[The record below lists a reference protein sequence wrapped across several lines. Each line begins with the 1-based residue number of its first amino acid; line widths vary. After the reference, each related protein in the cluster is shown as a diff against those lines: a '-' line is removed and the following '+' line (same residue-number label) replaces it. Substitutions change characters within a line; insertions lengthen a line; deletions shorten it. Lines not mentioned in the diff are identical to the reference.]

1 MVLNSSPLSKRV
13 KSIAHWRNGH
23 PVNMDSTALS
33 GRIIL
38 SGASGMLGSA
48 LQRALAT
55 RGIPTLQ
62 LMRRGPAAA
71 GQLQWNPGEERIIE
85 SPAPLEGAVAAIHLS
100 GASVAS
106 HRWTDAYKR
115 EMAASRVESTH
126 KLAKVLAALRTPPK
140 TFVVASAIGI
150 YGDRGDELLTEAS
163 QAGSGFLANLC
174 RHWEAAAEPAVQA
187 GIRVVHTRFGVVL
200 GPGHGALQQM
210 LPPFRVGLGARLGS
224 GRQWMSWVS
233 LADVIAAILFALEQT
248 KLAGPVNVTAPNP
261 LTNAEFTRALGQQ
274 LHRPAFL
281 AVPAFAVRMLFG
293 QMGDEAL
300 LASARVQPEKLL
312 TSGFRFSMPEINRAL
327 RAALEG

>member
-1 MVLNSSPLSKRV
+1 MILNSSLLSKRV
-13 KSIAHWRNGH
+13 KSIAHGRNGH
-23 PVNMDSTALS
+23 PVNMDFSAIS

-38 SGASGMLGSA
+38 SGASGMIGGA
-48 LQRALAT
+48 LQRALNT
-55 RGIPTLQ
+55 RGIATLQ
-62 LMRRGPAAA
+62 LVRREPAVD
-71 GQLQWNPGEERIIE
+71 GQLQWNPSADRPFENPALLE
-85 SPAPLEGAVAAIHLS
+85 SAAAAIHLS
-100 GASVAS
+100 GASVAA

-150 YGDRGDELLTEAS
+150 YGDRGDEVLTESS
-163 QAGSGFLANLC
+163 QAGSGFLADLC
-174 RHWEAAAEPAVQA
+174 RQWEAAAEPAVQA
-187 GIRVVHTRFGVVL
+187 GIRVVHARFGVVL
-200 GPGHGALQQM
+200 GPGNGALQQM
-210 LPPFRVGLGARLGS
+210 LPPFRFGLGARLGS

-233 LADVIAAILFALEQT
+233 LADVIAAILFALEQS

-261 LTNAEFTRALGQQ
+261 VTNAEFTRALGQQ

-281 AVPAFAVRMLFG
+281 TVPAFGVRMLFG

-312 TSGFRFSMPEINRAL
+312 AGGFRFSMPEINRAL
-327 RAALEG
+327 KAALEN